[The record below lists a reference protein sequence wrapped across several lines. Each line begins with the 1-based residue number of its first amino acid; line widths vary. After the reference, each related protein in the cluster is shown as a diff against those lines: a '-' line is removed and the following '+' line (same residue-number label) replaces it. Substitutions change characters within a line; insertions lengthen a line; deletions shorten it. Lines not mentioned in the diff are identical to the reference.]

1 MAFGKLFGK
10 NNPDNTAPAA
20 SDDAAPECASGEAL
34 LDSVHASAEG
44 FSGYTIAKV
53 KCERIAEREGP
64 ILLGELTR
72 AAKARASR
80 IAIDLSDVMMIS
92 SAGIGS
98 LVQLHRA
105 CAEHKGKMIL
115 FGLTDEMMSMLKI
128 ARLDRLFTITPS
140 RADAAGALG

>member
-10 NNPDNTAPAA
+10 NAPDGAH
-20 SDDAAPECASGEAL
+20 DAKPQASGDAL

-44 FSGYTIAKV
+44 FPSYAVATV

-64 ILLGELTR
+64 ILLSELTTI
-72 AAKARASR
+72 AKARACKL
-80 IAIDLSDVMMIS
+80 AIDLTDVMMIS

-105 CAEHKGKMIL
+105 CAADKGKLVL
-115 FGLTDEMMSMLKI
+115 FGISDEMLAMLKV
-128 ARLDRLFTITPS
+128 ARLDKLFTISPT
-140 RADAAGALG
+140 RDAAVGALG

>member
-10 NNPDNTAPAA
+10 NSPESA
-20 SDDAAPECASGEAL
+20 DDATPQAAGDAL

-44 FSGYTIAKV
+44 FPDFAVAKV

-64 ILLGELTR
+64 ILLSELTKI
-72 AAKARASR
+72 AKSRASKL
-80 IAIDLSDVMMIS
+80 AIDLTDVMMIS

-105 CAEHKGKMIL
+105 CAAEKGKLVL
-115 FGLTDEMMSMLKI
+115 FGISDEMLAMLKV
-128 ARLDRLFTITPS
+128 ARLDKLFTITPS
-140 RADAAGALG
+140 RDAAVGALG